1 MSNQKGLDSSH
12 ETTIANLIQ
21 RVKELESQ
29 LDEFGQI
36 RQQLQ
41 EEHSFRKAVIE
52 HAAEGICA
60 CHAIPEH
67 PFVKF
72 TIWNPRMHEITGYSM
87 EQINRIGWYQSIY
100 PDPEIQEKARQRMA
114 KMRVGEN
121 LLNERWEITCSD
133 GNKRTLGISTS
144 ILKTHDG
151 QIHVLAL
158 MQDVTDQEKYR
169 IQIEHRVATLEGLL
183 SICSSCKKIR
193 DENDNWHQLEIYIS
207 DHSEAEFSHGIC
219 PECIK
224 ELYPGFEK

>member
-1 MSNQKGLDSSH
+1 MSIQNGLDSNQ
-12 ETTIANLIQ
+12 ETRTANLLQ

-29 LDEFGQI
+29 LDEFEQM

-60 CHAIPEH
+60 CHAVPEH
-67 PFVKF
+67 PFVEF
-72 TIWNPRMHEITGYSM
+72 TIWNPCMHEITGYSM
-87 EQINRIGWYQSIY
+87 EQINRLGWYQSMY
-100 PDPEIQEKARQRMA
+100 PDPEIQEKARQRME

-121 LLNERWEITCSD
+121 LLNERWEITRAD
-133 GNKRTLGISTS
+133 GKMRTLGISTS

-158 MQDVTDQEKYR
+158 MKDVTDQEKYR
-169 IQIEHRVATLEGLL
+169 IQIENRVATLEGLL

-193 DENDNWHQLEIYIS
+193 DENGNWHQLELYIS
-207 DHSEAEFSHGIC
+207 THSEAKFSHGVC
-219 PECIK
+219 PECVK
-224 ELYPGFEK
+224 VLYPGFE